1 MKSIL
6 LFSLICS
13 FILLESCGKK
23 KVLQTRYI
31 TYHANKSYTGTHDT
45 AGLLA
50 NVYLQEVTDAIEFQL
65 DMNGTDATKEYT
77 LAIHEYDPNTTF
89 GYNPTPK
96 YVLGKII
103 NNLPATKEIAE
114 TDFNTFTQDFKGY
127 FIVQDPSNPSL
138 DTSSLLIY
146 GKIGSDW

>member
-1 MKSIL
+1 MKLIL
-6 LFSLICS
+6 LCSLICS
-13 FILLESCGKK
+13 IILLESCGKK

-50 NVYLQEVTDAIEFQL
+50 NVFIKEVTDAVEFQL
-65 DMNGTDATKEYT
+65 DMSGTDATKEYT

-89 GYNPTPK
+89 GYNPTAT
-96 YVLGKII
+96 Y
-103 NNLPATKEIAE
+103 LPATKEIAE

-127 FIVQDPSNPSL
+127 FIVQDPSNSSL

>member
-1 MKSIL
+1 MKRIL

-13 FILLESCGKK
+13 IIFIESCGKK
-23 KVLQTRYI
+23 KVLQTRYL

-45 AGLLA
+45 SELLA
-50 NVYLQEVTDAIEFQL
+50 NVFIKEVTDAVEFQL
-65 DMNGTDATKEYT
+65 DMKGTDAIKEYT
-77 LAIHEYDPNTTF
+77 LAIHEYDPNATF
-89 GYNPTPK
+89 GYSPTAT

-127 FIVQDPSNPSL
+127 FIVQDPSNLSL